1 MNDTYS
7 ELLIKKEVTA
17 KDKMI
22 KVLLIAL
29 IALMAVAGILITPLA
44 FIAAIALGIA
54 AYFVFPNLDLEF
66 GSGSGLW
73 CRAFPTALD
82 ILGFPAS
89 SATLP

>member
-44 FIAAIALGIA
+44 FIAAIAAWNCSLFCVSESGFGI
-54 AYFVFPNLDLEF
+54 
-66 GSGSGLW
+66 
-73 CRAFPTALD
+73 
-82 ILGFPAS
+82 
-89 SATLP
+89 

>member
-22 KVLLIAL
+22 KMLLIAL

-54 AYFVFPNLDLEF
+54 AYLCFRIWIWNL
-66 GSGSGLW
+66 SMSM
-73 CRAFPTALD
+73 
-82 ILGFPAS
+82 
-89 SATLP
+89 